1 MLALAIMAVCNLI
14 LFSVMGEGLATPFMN
29 SCNWV
34 VYACYTLIL
43 FTEFYGIVVETN
55 RRRRETVAAQ
65 HDNILDSFQENSPGL
80 EII

>member
-14 LFSVMGEGLATPFMN
+14 LFSVMAEGRATPFMHN
-29 SCNWV
+29 CIWV
-34 VYACYTLIL
+34 AAACCILIL